1 MAISLRSK
9 VDFLFKKIGF
19 SVTRTD
25 SDSLKGA
32 TNESIASPLIIRG
45 DLTWNKSGA
54 IPVAIPG
61 SSSSIV
67 EVYGSNNLIQT
78 TMDGTASTN
87 RTWLTG
93 QTNWIMP
100 EFGSTYQVKVYIHN
114 SNDSDNAADISKQ
127 VFASGS
133 GNDDEWYFDY
143 SAGVLHF
150 MGENLPN
157 GVNFTGKS
165 VYISGARYVGPKGLD
180 EFVPNAMNESD
191 QAVVSQHTREIN
203 NLRLNLDSDYIAFQ
217 EKISSIVGIG
227 DSDLTVAA
235 ELRNEVDALR
245 SDIDSDTIALQL
257 LDTTITILKNRV
269 DSDESQLQIL
279 NTYQKNL
286 KTNIDSDFDY
296 FNTKIANVVG
306 MADSDYT
313 VVATLRN
320 NVDNLRTDRDS
331 DFNYFNNKI
340 ANIVGMADS
349 DYTVVATLRNNVDNL
364 RTNIDSDFNYFNTKI
379 SASMGVPD
387 SDLAVVAILR
397 NEVNSL
403 KNDRDS
409 DSIVIQNLKLK
420 QNQVFNRLDSDTNV
434 LQSLRI
440 KEEDILNRL
449 DSEANRI
456 ESLSNILKSRLDSD
470 ENKLQSILTEVRTK
484 IDSDFVH
491 FSGKV
496 KEGIDSDLQKLQSK
510 INVLYADRDS
520 DNVVIQNLNRR
531 LSILEAAV
539 GVTPSA
545 PDLTPI
551 PTDSETLGT
560 LQFSTDSDNTL
571 EESITVTWR
580 VKAGDGA
587 SVTVNTVLFAKGM
600 TDANV
605 LQILY
610 INIIDHPVANRY
622 WEVFALRNANK
633 IEYAFKEKYSLLGYT
648 LTCQVVKQGG
658 DNAVF
663 VNTVPAA

>member
-100 EFGSTYQVKVYIHN
+100 EFGSTYQVKVYVHN

-320 NVDNLRTDRDS
+320 NVDNLRIDRDS
-331 DFNYFNNKI
+331 DFNYFN
-340 ANIVGMADS
+340 D
-349 DYTVVATLRNNVDNL
+349 
-364 RTNIDSDFNYFNTKI
+364 KI

-387 SDLAVVAILR
+387 SDLAVVATLR

-496 KEGIDSDLQKLQSK
+496 NESIDSDLQKFQSK

-520 DNVVIQNLNRR
+520 DTVVIQNLNRR